1 MEKLS
6 EIISKTIY
14 AVDEGKM
21 VGYILCPVF
30 EDCFLQGYI
39 VCDDE
44 VEQEKFLSSK
54 DIVSSTKEAIFINSI
69 FDMQNVE
76 MLSAVSP
83 LGKFV
88 FDSNGTNFGKV
99 EECYIENNFIKKLQ
113 TNICEIMSKNIATIG
128 KDCVIFAKH
137 KKNQKKS
144 IKNYNKNINLIEK
157 LPKVEILNKIQ
168 NKNETLEFSSTLPIK
183 AIANKSKLIG
193 KKITKDIFGFNN
205 EIIAK
210 QDEIINEKIIKKANK
225 HNKINLLF
233 FYSK

>member
-6 EIISKTIY
+6 EIISKNIY
-14 AVDEGKM
+14 AIDEGKM

-30 EDCFLQGYI
+30 ENCFLQGYI

-54 DIVSSTKEAIFINSI
+54 DIVSSTKQAMFINSI

-76 MLSAVSP
+76 IITAISP
-83 LGKFV
+83 LGKLV
-88 FDSNGTNFGKV
+88 FDNQGTNFGRV
-99 EECYIENNFIKKLQ
+99 EECFIENNYIKKLQ
-113 TNICEIMSKNIATIG
+113 TNLCEIMQKNISTIG
-128 KDCVIFAKH
+128 QDCVIFNKN
-137 KKNQKKS
+137 KKNRKKT
-144 IKNYNKNINLIEK
+144 IKNYNKNINLITK
-157 LPKVEILNKIQ
+157 LPKVEILNKIE
-168 NKNETLEFSSTLPIK
+168 NKNEMLEFSSTLPIK
-183 AIANKSKLIG
+183 AVANKSKLIG
-193 KKITKDIFGFNN
+193 KKITKDILGFNN

-210 QDEIINEKIIKKANK
+210 QDEIITEKIIKKANK

>member
-6 EIISKTIY
+6 EIISKNIY
-14 AVDEGKM
+14 AIDEGKM

-54 DIVSSTKEAIFINSI
+54 DIVSSTKQAMFINSI

-76 MLSAVSP
+76 IITAISP
-83 LGKFV
+83 LGKLV
-88 FDSNGTNFGKV
+88 FDNQGTNFGRV
-99 EECYIENNFIKKLQ
+99 EECFIENNYIKKLQ
-113 TNICEIMSKNIATIG
+113 TNLCEIMQKNISTIG
-128 KDCVIFAKH
+128 QDCVIFNKN
-137 KKNQKKS
+137 KKNRKKT
-144 IKNYNKNINLIEK
+144 IKNYNKNINLITK
-157 LPKVEILNKIQ
+157 LPKVEILNKIE
-168 NKNETLEFSSTLPIK
+168 NKNEMLEFSSTLPIK
-183 AIANKSKLIG
+183 AVANKSKLIG
-193 KKITKDIFGFNN
+193 KKITKDILGFNN

-210 QDEIINEKIIKKANK
+210 QDEIITEKIIKKANK